1 MSRRVTPPAGTT
13 RRGFLGVSAVA
24 VAGGA
29 AVYALRRGTGAAAR
43 APLHA
48 AGDYR
53 LHPVPA
59 RYRVREHVLDFDRDL
74 APDPDLAG

>member
-1 MSRRVTPPAGTT
+1 MSRRRTPSAGIT

-29 AVYALRRGTGAAAR
+29 AVYALRRGAGAEAR
-43 APLHA
+43 PPLRA

-59 RYRVREHVLDFDRDL
+59 RYRLREHVLDFHRDL
-74 APDPDLAG
+74 VPDPDLAG